1 MQHVFLLPGSEVIN
15 AFLEFNKWCLLNFFA
30 YSQRDGI
37 CIQLAAEF
45 PDKWHLVNV
54 HEYEKN
60 IPYIIFSK
68 RCDHATN
75 LSAIRTEYLLN
86 SKKNYPKYDRAYNK
100 YTTIYHL
107 NIDTKKLLF
116 FYFTSNHIRDQEMI
130 WNTKQQKSEHTMSN
144 QKWNAYCCYPLVYE
158 GRSKNKET
166 VLFSSTFINIWSIYS
181 PCHPWPGY
189 TF

>member
-75 LSAIRTEYLLN
+75 LSAIRTEYLIN

-107 NIDTKKLLF
+107 NIDKKKPKLLF
-116 FYFTSNHIRDQEMI
+116 FLFYFKSYTRPRDDMEYQTAKEWTHYVQSKMKCLLLLHIGIRGAF
-130 WNTKQQKSEHTMSN
+130 QK
-144 QKWNAYCCYPLVYE
+144 
-158 GRSKNKET
+158 
-166 VLFSSTFINIWSIYS
+166 
-181 PCHPWPGY
+181 
-189 TF
+189 

>member
-1 MQHVFLLPGSEVIN
+1 MFSCCLDQKWSMLSLNSIN
-15 AFLEFNKWCLLNFFA
+15 DVCWFFVA

-144 QKWNAYCCYPLVYE
+144 QKWNAYCCY
-158 GRSKNKET
+158 
-166 VLFSSTFINIWSIYS
+166 TFGIR
-181 PCHPWPGY
+181 G
-189 TF
+189 TFQK